1 MNVSSRSLDT
11 CPLHNEPL
19 SYYCYKDKQTFCS
32 LCIPNHPLHEYL
44 GIPKIIS
51 NRYSKIEFIA
61 KGGFGSV
68 FKVISKNDETIVKAV
83 KIIVHKITES
93 QTDNPTVKEAQKEY
107 EMMSNLK
114 HENLMN
120 ANEILLEEDNDSNLK
135 IVIIM
140 DFCEKN
146 LRDYIRNPETMEDN
160 TPEDFIREITYALY
174 YMHKERII
182 HRDLK
187 PENIFLKKENKKFVV
202 KVGDFGISK
211 AININQN
218 TYTAHGDIG
227 TLLYMSP
234 EALRGLKYDR
244 KTDVWACGII
254 FYEILYGKHPFQRL
268 NQEKKSKIVREDI
281 IERIKKWEKPIFPP
295 EFNNCPFKIL
305 IENCLNFDLQERY
318 SAEDMVKFIK
328 CYKEGSVA
336 HLEANTVDEEEKTA
350 HKEKNIALDID
361 DEFLSIKSGGKFSS
375 TSHNYVRDLK
385 IEQKD
390 FVELGGERFKLK
402 IEDSKSMKETLKT
415 ISDFKYIQILRIELT
430 ESIYNR
436 EYLDNLIF
444 QMRGLANL
452 EKLNLK
458 LNNRIVSV
466 EVKPAQCIFDWVIVI
481 ISVGLAYFIGKRSP
495 CSCSGFYTTFE
506 GSLSYRHETDQ
517 FVDDIKFKKLCDG
530 IANLK
535 KLKELFLDL
544 SYNNI
549 STDGLLVGLNILKKN
564 LVQTTVELKFKP
576 QIDYYDPQSLQD
588 IKDHVLKGWGRIKT
602 DLDEFI

>member
-1 MNVSSRSLDT
+1 MDVSSRSLDT
-11 CPLHNEPL
+11 CPVHNEPL
-19 SYYCYKDKQTFCS
+19 SYYCFKDKQTFCS
-32 LCIPNHPLHEYL
+32 SCIPNHPLHEFL
-44 GIPKIIS
+44 EIPKIIS
-51 NRYSKIEFIA
+51 ERYSKIEFIA

-68 FKVISKNDETIVKAV
+68 FKVISKNDATIVQAV

-93 QTDNPTVKEAQKEY
+93 QTDNPTVKEAQKEF
-107 EMMSNLK
+107 EMMSKLK

-120 ANEILLEEDNDSNLK
+120 ANEILFEEDNDFNLK
-135 IVIIM
+135 IIIIM

-146 LRDYIRNPETMEDN
+146 LRDYIRNPRSMEEN
-160 TPEDFIREITYALY
+160 NPEDFIKEIIYALY

-218 TYTAHGDIG
+218 TYTSHENIG

-254 FYEILYGKHPFQRL
+254 FYEILYGVHPFQVP
-268 NQEKKSKIVREDI
+268 NQEKKSKIVREEI
-281 IERIKKWEKPIFPP
+281 VERIKKWEKPFFSP
-295 EFNNCPFKIL
+295 EFKHCPFKIL
-305 IENCLNFDLQERY
+305 IENCLNFDLKERY
-318 SAEDMVKFIK
+318 SAEDMVNFIES
-328 CYKEGSVA
+328 YKNGN
-336 HLEANTVDEEEKTA
+336 LTNIEAKTVDEEEKTEK
-350 HKEKNIALDID
+350 KEKNIAIDID
-361 DEFLSIKSGGKFSS
+361 DEFVSIKSGGKFSS
-375 TSHNYVRDLK
+375 TSRNYVRDLK

-390 FVELGGERFKLK
+390 FAELGGERFQLKLQ
-402 IEDSKSMKETLKT
+402 ESKSLKDTLKT
-415 ISDFKYIQILRIELT
+415 ISDFKYLQIIRVELT
-430 ESIYNR
+430 ECIYNNG
-436 EYLDNLIF
+436 YLDNLIF
-444 QMRGLANL
+444 QMRGLTNL
-452 EKLNLK
+452 EKFNLK
-458 LNNRIVSV
+458 LNNRIVFV
-466 EVKPAQCIFDWVIVI
+466 ETKPGQCILYWVLVM
-481 ISVGLAYFIGKRSP
+481 ISVGLAYFLGKRSP

-506 GSLSYRHETDQ
+506 SSLNYSNESDQ
-517 FVDDIKFKKLCDG
+517 FIDDAKFKKLCDG

-535 KLKELFLDL
+535 KLKELALDL

-549 STDGLLVGLNILKKN
+549 TTDGLLVGLNILKKN
-564 LVQTTVELKFKP
+564 MTQTTIELKLKP
-576 QIDYYDPQSLQD
+576 QIDYYDPQNLQD